1 MAVESRRICDL
12 CKSDKDVDTMTVVWQ
27 YAKGKPWEIDLCA
40 RCYVSRMGDMAKEGR
55 RAKINNVRPQY
66 RIKKTEIGKDNL

>member
-1 MAVESRRICDL
+1 MAVEQRRICDL

-27 YAKGKPWEIDLCA
+27 YSQGKPWEIDLCA
-40 RCYVSRMGDMAKEGR
+40 QCYKSKMGDMVKLGR

-66 RIKKTEIGKDNL
+66 RVKKTEISRSNL